1 MEKKMK
7 SVSCSVVS
15 DSLRSHGLYPAR
27 FLCSWNSSGKNTGV
41 GSHFLLQKNMKK
53 NIYIYIYIHIYI
65 CVYVY
70 ICITESFCYTAD
82 IKYNN
87 VNQLYFNKN
96 FFKFFFFNG
105 PNTLTDALPRRYID
119 AK

>member
-1 MEKKMK
+1 MEFF
-7 SVSCSVVS
+7 
-15 DSLRSHGLYPAR
+15 RQEY
-27 FLCSWNSSGKNTGV
+27 WSGFPFPSPKEYEEE
-41 GSHFLLQKNMKK
+41 
-53 NIYIYIYIHIYI
+53 YIYIYIHIYI